1 MDVSV
6 VIPTFMGEKTLKPLL
21 IRLTQEGIG
30 DIIVIDSQSKDK
42 TLDIAKAF
50 TNRVYVI
57 KKEQFNHG
65 LTRNFGLELA
75 SCEIV
80 VFLTQDAIPQKNSIR
95 VLANSFKDSDVA
107 IAYGR
112 QLPHKNAIEFSKHLR
127 YFNYPDYSIKKT
139 LDKKDEFGMKLAF
152 NSNSFAAYRKSVI
165 KNLGGFVRLDFGED
179 VYMAALALKNGY
191 AVFYNHEAI
200 VYHSHNY
207 SLKEEF
213 LRYIEVGK
221 FYKSQNW
228 IEKEFGKTQDEGFR
242 YVKSQLQYLVK
253 TKKLY
258 YLPSFV
264 IRDIL
269 KFVAFKLA

>member
-1 MDVSV
+1 MNVSV

-21 IRLTQEGIG
+21 VRLTQEDIC
-30 DIIVIDSQSKDK
+30 DIIVIDSESKDN

-65 LTRNFGLELA
+65 ITRNFGLELA
-75 SCEIV
+75 RFEIV
-80 VFLTQDAIPQKNSIR
+80 VFLTQDAIPQKNSINI
-95 VLANSFKDSDVA
+95 LASSFKDSNVA

-112 QLPHKNAIEFSKHLR
+112 QLPHKNASEFSKHLR
-127 YFNYPDYSIKKT
+127 FFNYPNYSIKKT

-152 NSNSFAAYRKSVI
+152 NSNSFAAYRKSII
-165 KNLGGFVRLDFGED
+165 KNFGGFSRLDFGED
-179 VYMAALALKNGY
+179 VYMSALALKNGY

-242 YVKSQLQYLVK
+242 YVKSQLEYLAK
-253 TKKLY
+253 AKKLY
-258 YLPSFV
+258 LLPSFLT
-264 IRDIL
+264 RDIL
-269 KFVAFKLA
+269 KFIAFKLA